1 MFLVPLLALIIGFL
15 LVYNL
20 KLNIPINFA
29 DYLAIAILAGLDSI
43 VGGIRARLENNFEE
57 YIFTTGFFVN
67 MALAASLAWLGDRMG
82 VNLYLAVVV
91 ALGIRIFQNLGR
103 IRGRLT
109 AQLLHHRLAAT
120 APPGDEI

>member
-1 MFLVPLLALIIGFL
+1 MFLVPLMALLIGFL

-20 KLNIPINFA
+20 RVNVPGGYA
-29 DYLAIAILAGLDSI
+29 DYLSIAILAGLDSI
-43 VGGIRARLENNFEE
+43 VGGLRSRLENNFEE

-67 MALAASLAWLGDRMG
+67 MALAAFLAWLGDSMG

-109 AQLLHHRLAAT
+109 AQLLHRRLRNSA
-120 APPGDEI
+120 GEDI